1 MGLMRGRVFTEQ
13 IPPISQVGRTGF
25 WIESEMTAITGKSVI
40 PPAILRVGIHSLRAH
55 RESLQP
61 LGRIETITSA

>member
-25 WIESEMTAITGKSVI
+25 WIESEMTGITKMVKPS
-40 PPAILRVGIHSLRAH
+40 AILRVGSFV
-55 RESLQP
+55 
-61 LGRIETITSA
+61 